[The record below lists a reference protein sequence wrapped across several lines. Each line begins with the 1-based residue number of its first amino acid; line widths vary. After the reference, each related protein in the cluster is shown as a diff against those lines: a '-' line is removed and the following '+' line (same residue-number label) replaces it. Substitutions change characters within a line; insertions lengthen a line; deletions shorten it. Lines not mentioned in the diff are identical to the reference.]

1 MAPPLKVA
9 VIGAGVSGLATAY
22 ALKREGQQV
31 VVYEKSEQLGGTW
44 VYDPQVE
51 SDPLGLDPNREVVHG
66 TLYQSLRTNIPRQ
79 LMGFLDCPFATRKY
93 GDSSTF
99 PSHEEVL
106 EFLNEFATDFGLI
119 ELIRFKTEVVRV
131 ERVDFRND
139 QWVVES
145 RTNELSSNEIFDA
158 VVICSGHHT
167 QPRVADFPGTTLVHL
182 MIFQVVCL

>member
-66 TLYQSLRTNIPRQ
+66 TLY
-79 LMGFLDCPFATRKY
+79 PFATRKY

-99 PSHEEVL
+99 PCHEEVL